1 MSTPTEAS
9 VTIASVRSGMISETA
24 PTNVVLPA
32 PNPPAMTIFVDAVG
46 PESECFKATQRPSY
60 ELAALIE
67 GRMVGQRP
75 THPKV
80 AGHHQ
85 IADQDARD
93 TQRQIQPS
101 RNLGD
106 RRALGTQLDD
116 FGFHVVGWP
125 LVCQSGLQRLHRRL
139 Q

>member
-9 VTIASVRSGMISETA
+9 VTIASVRRGMISDTA

-46 PESECFKATQRPSY
+46 PSECFKATQGPSY

-67 GRMVGQRP
+67 GRIIGQRP
-75 THPKV
+75 VHPKV
-80 AGHHQ
+80 TGHHQ
-85 IADQDARD
+85 IADQDARN
-93 TQRQIQPS
+93 TQRQIQAG

-106 RRALGTQLDD
+106 R
-116 FGFHVVGWP
+116 
-125 LVCQSGLQRLHRRL
+125 
-139 Q
+139 